1 MHGLCDMCVC
11 KLDGYYIIIVFSS
24 SHFVIIIIIMCW
36 VLLFYRDLANRRRSH
51 AVPLTT
57 GGRGLKRTRFEL
69 IVLIFIIWCLIP
81 FIPHSPSL
89 LFPLPLS
96 LGSLRARYCL
106 LYHSRRNRVISPLTG
121 PSPGV
126 SHNPLSS

>member
-1 MHGLCDMCVC
+1 MHGLCDMCAC
-11 KLDGYYIIIVFSS
+11 KLDGYYIIIVLSS
-24 SHFVIIIIIMCW
+24 SHFVIIIIMRW
-36 VLLFYRDLANRRRSH
+36 VLLFYRDLASRRRSH

-81 FIPHSPSL
+81 FIPHSP
-89 LFPLPLS
+89 PLPLS
-96 LGSLRARYCL
+96 LGSLRVRYCL
-106 LYHSRRNRVISPLTG
+106 LYHSRRNRVISLLTG